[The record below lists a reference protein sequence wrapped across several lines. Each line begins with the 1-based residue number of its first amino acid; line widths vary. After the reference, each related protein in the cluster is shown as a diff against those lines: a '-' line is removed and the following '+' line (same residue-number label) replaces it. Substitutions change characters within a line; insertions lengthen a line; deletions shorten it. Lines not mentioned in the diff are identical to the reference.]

1 MTMDFDVALIAFS
14 AKSDPPSVEKI
25 NKAGRGFVSAPLLAK
40 MIVPWHVPCA
50 VSEIRVRGMRY

>member
-1 MTMDFDVALIAFS
+1 MTMDFDIVLIAFGG
-14 AKSDPPSVEKI
+14 KGDPPLVGKI